1 MNICK
6 EEKIICFFIGRIVD
20 RLEKF
25 RKENLNFFLE
35 LKCFRENILKLE
47 WDLFKK
53 DEEILIFRNDFVDL
67 FSEVCK
73 LRSEFDESNKC
84 KNELK
89 KKIIICFEV
98 EQKFVVRLVIVQEE
112 LNKLEISKVM

>member
-1 MNICK
+1 M
-6 EEKIICFFIGRIVD
+6 
-20 RLEKF
+20 
-25 RKENLNFFLE
+25 
-35 LKCFRENILKLE
+35 
-47 WDLFKK
+47 FKK

-98 EQKFVVRLVIVQEE
+98 E
-112 LNKLEISKVM
+112 